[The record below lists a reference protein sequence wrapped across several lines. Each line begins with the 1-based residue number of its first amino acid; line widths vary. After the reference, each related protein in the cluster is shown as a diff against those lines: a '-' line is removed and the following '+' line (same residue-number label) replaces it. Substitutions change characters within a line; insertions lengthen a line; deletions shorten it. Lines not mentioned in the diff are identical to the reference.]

1 MIHVFVRN
9 LAMVAIGVLLLMFRE
24 QAMPFIVMCIGAL
37 FLVPAFFTVVA
48 LLLPVLL
55 NKTEQRKMPVMALI
69 MSLGSLLLGAWMLI
83 APSFFVAILMWVL
96 GGVMV
101 FSGIMQIDNLLKSS
115 AVVKLSASFYVLPV
129 LLTIAGITVLYNPF
143 QTASIPF
150 LILGVAAIISSISD
164 LLCVLYVKYMSN
176 KLKKNEVEQI
186 ESTVETEE

>member
-1 MIHVFVRN
+1 
-9 LAMVAIGVLLLMFRE
+9 MVAIGVLLLMFRE

-101 FSGIMQIDNLLKSS
+101 FSGIVQIANLLKSR

-143 QTASIPF
+143 QTAFVPF